1 MTIIRADATQLA
13 QVRQLWQRSRFLY
26 HTLGAEDL
34 ALLLEKQIALLAD
47 ERGQAWG
54 FVCVQEE
61 ARAATLPADAPNRV
75 YLRALALVRGRTPS
89 VYVAEL
95 IEATIAYLHPSGQG
109 HLLIAYADAD
119 WLRPPLYQAGFRLA
133 EEVQF
138 FELTRL
144 PRWQPST
151 DSPMSALQFRPAQV
165 ADLSILAEMDAITF
179 PALWHFDA
187 TALQEMLLTSR
198 LQIGTVDREIVG
210 YSALTTSEK
219 IAHLARL
226 AVSPNFQGHG
236 LGKQLL
242 TEALLYAQAHGIDT
256 VVLNTQVHNRTAQH
270 LYRAFGFRP
279 TGRVTPV
286 LTKRVPNIA
295 VPLGPA
301 TE

>member
-34 ALLLEKQIALLAD
+34 ALLLAKQIALMAE

-54 FVCVQEE
+54 FICVQAE
-61 ARAATLPADAPNRV
+61 ARAATLPPEAPNRV
-75 YLRALALVRGRTPS
+75 YLRALALLRGRAPS
-89 VYVAEL
+89 LYVAKL
-95 IEATIAYLHPSGQG
+95 VDATIPYLQPSGQG
-109 HLLIAYADAD
+109 HLLIVYADAD
-119 WLRPPLYQAGFRLA
+119 WLRPPLFEAGFRLA

-138 FELTRL
+138 FELARL
-144 PRWQPST
+144 THWQPGK
-151 DSPMSALQFRPAQV
+151 DSRLSALQVRPAQV
-165 ADLSILAEMDAITF
+165 ADLPILATLDAVAF
-179 PALWHFDA
+179 PPLWHLDA
-187 TALQEMLLTSR
+187 TALREMLLTSR
-198 LQIGTVDREIVG
+198 LWIGMVDGEIVG
-210 YSALTTSEK
+210 YSALTTSGG

-242 TEALLYAQAHGIDT
+242 TEALLYAQVHGIDT

-286 LTKRVPNIA
+286 LTKRVQKIDD
-295 VPLGPA
+295 GR
-301 TE
+301 